1 MLPSIDLGFLE
12 VGSTTFFW
20 IIGILMTVPFYSY
33 FAPKVGISRP
43 LGILVGL
50 LIVIL
55 EAFGAKILFF
65 IENPSSLGD
74 GVSWLGGFS
83 LFGVFL
89 FTPLFLVLVALFLK
103 RDPISFL
110 DYYAPGILIELAF
123 YRVGCT
129 LAGCCHGIY
138 VGWGIS
144 DGKTD
149 GLFPV
154 QPVEIALDLLLFAFL
169 LLLILRKDAFSRK
182 GLLLGTT
189 FLGYGVIRFALE
201 FVRERTNI
209 LGELSLSHVWAL
221 ITILAGALFL
231 FLSLRKGKKAGKE
244 GDKPSL
250 SNVNR

>member
-65 IENPSSLGD
+65 IENPSSFED

-103 RDPISFL
+103 RDVLSFL

-138 VGWGIS
+138 VSWGIS
-144 DGKTD
+144 DGHTD

-154 QPVEIALDLLLFAFL
+154 QPIEIALDLFLFAFL

-209 LGELSLSHVWAL
+209 LGELSLSHVWAF

-250 SNVNR
+250 ENVNR

>member
-1 MLPSIDLGFLE
+1 MLPSIDLGFVE

-20 IIGILMTVPFYSY
+20 IIGILMTVPFYSF

-43 LGILVGL
+43 LGVLVGL

-89 FTPLFLVLVALFLK
+89 FTPFFLVLVALFLK
-103 RDPISFL
+103 RDALSFL
-110 DYYAPGILIELAF
+110 DYYAPGILLELAF

-129 LAGCCHGIY
+129 LAGCCQGIY

-144 DGKTD
+144 DGGRD

-154 QPVEIALDLLLFAFL
+154 QPVEILLDLALFLFLLF
-169 LLLILRKDAFSRK
+169 LILRKDAFARK
-182 GLLLGTT
+182 GLLLGAT
-189 FLGYGVIRFALE
+189 FLGYGVIRFGLE
-201 FVRERTNI
+201 FLRERTS
-209 LGELSLSHVWAL
+209 LFWGLSLSHIWAL
-221 ITILAGALFL
+221 LTFLAGAVLL
-231 FLSLRKGKKAGKE
+231 FLSLRRGRRRGGGGE
-244 GDKPSL
+244 KPPL
-250 SNVNR
+250 PGTGR